1 MMDLLRK
8 SYSSSPSEPKLNNS
22 LTVKKS
28 EKASSRNIQVLGVK
42 KVNLAQELDDAGNLL
57 VVEEIENLMDVNKDL
72 LTAEME
78 FEDMQKTRILDEEM
92 LTTLRTRDAEI
103 EQEKFDYTCKLI
115 KVINLYDID
124 TSYLKGMSEIV
135 DDFYAKNPKSLSR
148 MNSSTNSLISSGS
161 KNVGETTRVK

>member
-8 SYSSSPSEPKLNNS
+8 SYSSSPSEAKLNNS

-28 EKASSRNIQVLGVK
+28 EKASSRNIQTLGVK
-42 KVNLAQELDDAGNLL
+42 KINLAKELDDAGNLL

-115 KVINLYDID
+115 KVIN
-124 TSYLKGMSEIV
+124 
-135 DDFYAKNPKSLSR
+135 
-148 MNSSTNSLISSGS
+148 
-161 KNVGETTRVK
+161 